1 MKAIFVMAA
10 LGVVG
15 SLVTAQTSGSYQLTR
30 KVRPG
35 QTFKFDVEMAFMQD
49 GAEIKLV
56 GTATESVLKVEDGN
70 FVFERKL
77 SDIKA
82 IISDRT
88 IDVPEDQAQ
97 NMKFADIARSIVTS
111 QVTGEVTNIQKN
123 RTRSVDYAFA
133 AATNAIV
140 GYDYVKIGDT
150 WTRAIQQGGA
160 PKMDMQVRADKLD
173 VVQGENTVAVALSG
187 KQSTTK
193 NGVDASGTV
202 WISTT
207 TGVAVKTDVMVKN
220 LPLGERGERV
230 DVRMVQTLRKQ

>member
-1 MKAIFVMAA
+1 MKAIFVLAA

-88 IDVPEDQAQ
+88 IDVPDDQAQ

-150 WTRAIQQGGA
+150 WTRAVQQGGA
-160 PKMDMQVRADKLD
+160 PKMDMQFRADKLD
-173 VVQGENTVAVALSG
+173 VVQGENAIAIALSG

-207 TGVAVKTDVMVKN
+207 TGVAVKTDVLVKN